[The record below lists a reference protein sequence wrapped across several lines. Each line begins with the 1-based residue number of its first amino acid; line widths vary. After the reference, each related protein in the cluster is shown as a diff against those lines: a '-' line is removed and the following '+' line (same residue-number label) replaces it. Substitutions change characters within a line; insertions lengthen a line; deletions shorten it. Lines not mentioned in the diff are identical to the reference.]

1 MNQEFLNQLEQWNEE
16 DKYQEII
23 DAIEA
28 LPEEALDFTLTS
40 ALARAYNNL
49 AIDVMP
55 PEDRP
60 LYQRALD
67 LLLPLEGQLE
77 EAAKQDPDVAHTWN
91 FRVAYAYYYL
101 NQESLALPHFE
112 KALEA
117 RPGDEDTLE
126 FIDRCQQCLALPLYM
141 RPFRGRTEEGWS
153 SFLAGEGELRALMD
167 QEDREAVGRELVDRC
182 TELLSP
188 AFADVAFELG
198 HNGEKYELI
207 LIPEGDRTRLF
218 QLAYFQKRAPKELLD
233 RWNIL
238 VGRTRSSGFGLRMNG
253 QDITPEDVQV
263 WAEKTEDNG
272 VGLRLY
278 CEKLAPLWKEDQNQ
292 VYHMIYILLDQSLGE
307 LAAMRYV
314 DYLDILD
321 APAEGAAMTLDQLA
335 DFVAAEVDPEGW
347 PRAND
352 PELAGERYTAYEG
365 KPSEEEE
372 WPLRADVYVGVT
384 CCVPLLKGYF
394 QGDDYYMDRLHRDGV
409 VPGFFYYPLDGVD
422 RKDIL
427 TLRDQLEQAIT
438 ARCGEGIV
446 TFIGGAT
453 GTCYGYLDFIAWDL
467 RTLLDAAVEVF
478 AGAPLDWAAFHT
490 FRFNVGGIGL
500 KAEASE
506 EQ

>member
-16 DKYQEII
+16 DQYQKII
-23 DAIEA
+23 DAIET
-28 LPEEALDFTLTS
+28 LPEEALDFTLSS

-49 AIDVMP
+49 AMDVMP

-112 KALEA
+112 KALEG

-198 HNGEKYELI
+198 RNGEKYELI
-207 LIPEGDRTRLF
+207 LVPEGDRTRMF
-218 QLAYFQKRAPKELLD
+218 QLAYFQKRAPQEVLD

-238 VGRTRSSGFGLRMNG
+238 VGRTRSSGFRLRMG
-253 QDITPEDVQV
+253 GRDIALEDVLV

-278 CEKLAPLWKEDQNQ
+278 CEKLAPLWSEDQNQ
-292 VYHMIYILLDQSLGE
+292 VYNIIYILLDQSLGE

-347 PRAND
+347 PQAND
-352 PELAGERYTAYEG
+352 PELAGERYTAYKG

-394 QGDDYYMDRLHRDGV
+394 QGDNYYMDRLHRDGV

-427 TLRDQLEQAIT
+427 TLREQLEQAIT

-446 TFIGGAT
+446 TFTGGAT

-478 AGAPLDWAAFHT
+478 AGAPMRWAAFHT
-490 FRFNVGGIGL
+490 FRYHVSGVAL
-500 KAEASE
+500 KLEDE
-506 EQ
+506 ET

>member
-1 MNQEFLNQLEQWNEE
+1 MNQDLLNQLEQWNEE

-28 LPEEALDFTLTS
+28 LPEEALDFGLIS

-49 AIDVMP
+49 AIDLMP

-60 LYQRALD
+60 LYQRAVD
-67 LLLPLEGQLE
+67 LLLSLEDQLE
-77 EAAKQDPDVAHTWN
+77 EAVERDPDVAHTWN
-91 FRVAYAYYYL
+91 FRLAYAYFYL
-101 NQESLALPHFE
+101 DQENLALPYFE
-112 KALEA
+112 KALEG

-126 FIDRCQQCLALPLYM
+126 MIDRCQRSLAAPLGVK
-141 RPFRGRTEEGWS
+141 PFRVRTEEGWS
-153 SFLAGEGELRALMD
+153 SFQAGEGELRALMD

-207 LIPEGDRTRLF
+207 LVPEGDRTRMF
-218 QLAYFQKRAPKELLD
+218 QLAYFQKRAPQEVLD

-238 VGRTRSSGFGLRMNG
+238 VGRTRSSGFRLRMG
-253 QDITPEDVQV
+253 GRDIALEDVLV

-278 CEKLAPLWKEDQNQ
+278 CEKLAPLWKEDQDQ

-321 APAEGAAMTLDQLA
+321 APAEGPAMTLDQLA
-335 DFVAAEVDPEGW
+335 DFVSTEVDPEGW
-347 PRAND
+347 PQAND
-352 PELAGERYTAYEG
+352 PELAGERYTAYGG
-365 KPSEEEE
+365 KPSEEED

-384 CCVPLLKGYF
+384 CCVPLLKYYF
-394 QGDDYYMDRLHRDGV
+394 QRDDYFMDRLHRDGV

-422 RKDIL
+422 RKEIL
-427 TLRDQLEQAIT
+427 DLRDQLEQAIE

-446 TFIGGAT
+446 TFTGGAT

-478 AGAPLDWAAFHT
+478 AGAPVDWAAFHT
-490 FRFNVGGIGL
+490 FRFNVNGIGL
-500 KAEASE
+500 KQPDE
-506 EQ
+506 E

>member
-16 DKYQEII
+16 DQYQKII

-60 LYQRALD
+60 LYQRAVD
-67 LLLPLEGQLE
+67 LLLSLEGQLE
-77 EAAKQDPDVAHTWN
+77 EAVKQDPDAAHTWN
-91 FRVAYAYYYL
+91 FRLAYAYFYL
-101 NQESLALPHFE
+101 DQESLALPYFE
-112 KALEA
+112 KALEG

-126 FIDRCQQCLALPLYM
+126 MIDRCQRSLALPLGVKS
-141 RPFRGRTEEGWS
+141 FRARTEEAWD

-167 QEDREAVGRELVDRC
+167 QEDREAVGEKLVDRC

-207 LIPEGDRTRLF
+207 LVPEGDRARLF

-233 RWNIL
+233 KWNIL

-278 CEKLAPLWKEDQNQ
+278 CEKLAPLWKVDQNQ
-292 VYHMIYILLDQSLGE
+292 VYHMIYILLAQSLGE

-321 APAEGAAMTLDQLA
+321 APAEGASMTLDQLA

-347 PRAND
+347 PQAND
-352 PELAGERYTAYEG
+352 PELAGQRYTAYEG
-365 KPSEEEE
+365 KPSEAED

-422 RKDIL
+422 RKDFL
-427 TLRDQLEQAIT
+427 TLRDQLEQAIE

-446 TFIGGAT
+446 TFTGGAT

-478 AGAPLDWAAFHT
+478 AGAPVKWAAFHT
-490 FRFNVGGIGL
+490 FRYHVNGIGL
-500 KAEASE
+500 KQSDE
-506 EQ
+506 E

>member
-16 DKYQEII
+16 DRYQEII
-23 DAIEA
+23 DAIET
-28 LPEEALDFTLTS
+28 LPEETLDFTLTS

-67 LLLPLEGQLE
+67 LLLPLEDRLE
-77 EAAKQDPDVAHTWN
+77 EQVKQDPDAAHTWN
-91 FRVAYAYYYL
+91 FRVAYAYFYL
-101 NQESLALPHFE
+101 DQESLALPYFE
-112 KALEA
+112 KALEG

-126 FIDRCQQCLALPLYM
+126 MIDRCQRSLALPLGVKS
-141 RPFRGRTEEGWS
+141 FRARTEEAWDD
-153 SFLAGEGELRALMD
+153 FLEGEKELRDLMD
-167 QEDREAVGRELVDRC
+167 QEDREAVGEKLVERC
-182 TELLSP
+182 TELLAP
-188 AFADVAFELG
+188 AFTNVAFELG
-198 HNGEKYELI
+198 YNGEKYELI
-207 LIPEGDRTRLF
+207 LVPEGDRTRLF
-218 QLAYFQKRAPKELLD
+218 QLAYFQKHAPKELLD

-253 QDITPEDVQV
+253 QDITPKDVQV

-321 APAEGAAMTLDQLA
+321 TPAEGAAMTLDQLA

-347 PRAND
+347 PQAND

-422 RKDIL
+422 RKEIL
-427 TLRDQLEQAIT
+427 NLRDQLEQAIT

-446 TFIGGAT
+446 TFTGGAT

-478 AGAPLDWAAFHT
+478 AGAPVDWAAFHT
-490 FRFNVGGIGL
+490 FRFNVSGIGL
-500 KAEASE
+500 KQDKE
-506 EQ
+506 E

>member
-1 MNQEFLNQLEQWNEE
+1 MNQEFLDRLEQWNEE

-28 LPEEALDFTLTS
+28 LPEGELNFTLTS

-49 AIDVMP
+49 AMDLMP

-67 LLLPLEGQLE
+67 LLLPLEDRLE
-77 EAAKQDPDVAHTWN
+77 EAVKQDPDVAHTWH
-91 FRVAYAYYYL
+91 FRVAYAYFYL
-101 NQESLALPHFE
+101 DQESLALPHFE

-126 FIDRCQQCLALPLYM
+126 LIDRCQRSLALPVGIK
-141 RPFRGRTEEGWS
+141 PFRARTEEAWDD
-153 SFLAGEGELRALMD
+153 FLEGEKELRELMD
-167 QEDREAVGRELVDRC
+167 REDREAVGEKLVDRC
-182 TELLSP
+182 AELLST

-207 LIPEGDRTRLF
+207 LVPEGDRTRLF

-335 DFVAAEVDPEGW
+335 DFISRGTTTTW
-347 PRAND
+347 
-352 PELAGERYTAYEG
+352 TA
-365 KPSEEEE
+365 S
-372 WPLRADVYVGVT
+372 
-384 CCVPLLKGYF
+384 
-394 QGDDYYMDRLHRDGV
+394 
-409 VPGFFYYPLDGVD
+409 
-422 RKDIL
+422 
-427 TLRDQLEQAIT
+427 
-438 ARCGEGIV
+438 
-446 TFIGGAT
+446 T
-453 GTCYGYLDFIAWDL
+453 GTGWSPASSTTPWTGWTG
-467 RTLLDAAVEVF
+467 RTSLPCGTSWSRPSRPGAARGLSPSP
-478 AGAPLDWAAFHT
+478 AGPPAPATAIWT
-490 FRFNVGGIGL
+490 SSPGT
-500 KAEASE
+500 
-506 EQ
+506 

>member
-49 AIDVMP
+49 AMDLMP

-67 LLLPLEGQLE
+67 LLLPLEEQLE
-77 EAAKQDPDVAHTWN
+77 QAVKQDPDAAHTWN

-101 NQESLALPHFE
+101 NQESLALPYFE

-126 FIDRCQQCLALPLYM
+126 LIDRCQQGLALPLGM
-141 RPFRGRTEEGWS
+141 KSFRWRTEEGWS

-167 QEDREAVGRELVDRC
+167 QEDRRAVSRELVERC

-198 HNGEKYELI
+198 RNGEKYELI
-207 LIPEGDRTRLF
+207 LVPEGDRTRLF
-218 QLAYFQKRAPKELLD
+218 QLAYFQKHAPKELLD
-233 RWNIL
+233 KWSIL

-278 CEKLAPLWKEDQNQ
+278 CEKLAPLWKADQNQ
-292 VYHMIYILLDQSLGE
+292 VYHMLYILLDQSLGE

-314 DYLDILD
+314 DCLDILD
-321 APAEGAAMTLDQLA
+321 APAEGPSMTLDQLA

-347 PRAND
+347 PQAND

-365 KPSEEEE
+365 KPSEAED

-384 CCVPLLKGYF
+384 CCVPLLNSYF

-427 TLRDQLEQAIT
+427 TLREQLEQAIE

-446 TFIGGAT
+446 TFTGGAT

-478 AGAPLDWAAFHT
+478 AGAPMKWAAFHT
-490 FRFNVGGIGL
+490 FRFNVNGVGL
-500 KAEASE
+500 KQSDE
-506 EQ
+506 E